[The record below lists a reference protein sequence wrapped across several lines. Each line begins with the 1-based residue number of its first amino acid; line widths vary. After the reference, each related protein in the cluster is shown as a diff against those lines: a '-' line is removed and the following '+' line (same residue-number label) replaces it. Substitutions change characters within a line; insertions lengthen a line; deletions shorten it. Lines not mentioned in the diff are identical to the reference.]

1 MKKQLLIAVLAF
13 SFGTAS
19 AQLTSKK
26 GEAYLPVQGEWSLGV
41 DATPFLDYVGNML
54 SSAGNSAPT
63 QNFLN
68 ANQTIIGKY
77 FKSDNMAYRGILRIG
92 MNSSTMSAN
101 LAQYGA
107 AAPTYPAL
115 PTLVED
121 TYTEKRT
128 FVGLGGGME
137 WRRGSTRLQ
146 GYYGGDVMI
155 SFSNSGR
162 SFEYGNALNDS
173 TAVTSITTNFE
184 DAFENSANIG
194 NDTYGNTARYTT
206 VKDGSVFGFT
216 LRGFAGVE
224 YFIFP
229 KISLAGEFGWGVT
242 FASMGGSTMEL
253 ESVGNNGT
261 DNVVGTQ
268 TIESTKGSRFA
279 LDTDRNLTGTATGV
293 LRLNFHF

>member
-26 GEAYLPVQGEWSLGV
+26 GETILPEQGDWSLGV
-41 DATPFLDYVGNML
+41 DATPFLDYVGNFL
-54 SSAGNSAPT
+54 SSGGNSAPT
-63 QNFLN
+63 QEFLN
-68 ANQTIIGKY
+68 TNQTIIGKY
-77 FKSDNMAYRGILRIG
+77 FKTDKMAYRGILRIG

-101 LAQYGA
+101 IGQHGV

-115 PTLVED
+115 PAIVED
-121 TYTEKRT
+121 KYTEKRT
-128 FVGLGGGME
+128 FVGIGGGME

-146 GYYGGDVMI
+146 GYYGGDLMI
-155 SFSNSGR
+155 TFSNSGR
-162 SFEYGNALNDS
+162 TFEYGNALNDS
-173 TAVTSITTNFE
+173 TAVSSITTDWY
-184 DAFENSANIG
+184 DADENSYNMG
-194 NDTYGNTARYTT
+194 FDTYGNSARYNT
-206 VKDGSVFGFT
+206 VKDGSVFGLT
-216 LRGFAGVE
+216 VRGFAGVE

-242 FASMGGSTMEL
+242 FASMGASTVEL

-268 TIESTKGSRFA
+268 TIESTKGSRFG